1 MDKLLP
7 LTYLRSVEELRCG
20 ARTLADHPGK
30 KIEHLWDLIVNL
42 GEDLEK
48 DLAGMGYGVRGKVHP
63 SAVIYAPDKVLIEEG
78 AEVEACAVLDARQGP
93 VYIGKGTIVK
103 AGANLRGPVSI
114 GPECRIGGEVSHSIF
129 HGYSNKAHYGFI
141 GHSYIG
147 EWVNLGAGTTNSN
160 LKNNYGTVKVQGV
173 DSKQQFLG
181 CFIGDYAKLGIG
193 TLITTGAVIGL
204 GANVIG
210 GKVTPKSV
218 PNFQW
223 DEQTKYRLDDF
234 LKAAEAMMSRRG
246 QKLTPDKIKRIEEI
260 YKLD

>member
-20 ARTLADHPGK
+20 ARTLADHPGRQ
-30 KIEHLWDLIVNL
+30 IENLWDLIVGL
-42 GEDLEK
+42 KEDLER
-48 DLAGMGYGVRGKVHP
+48 DVASLGSRVAGQIHP
-63 SAVIYAPDKVLIEEG
+63 SAVLIKPENIIIEAG
-78 AEVEACAVLDARQGP
+78 AEIEACAVLDARQGP
-93 VYIGKGTIVK
+93 IYIGKGTIVK